1 MKGLAVL
8 QFYLL
13 LPLVVGG
20 EYPDFDDDYDGHSWY
35 ECEEDAC
42 YGKTMYLYM
51 NNEIPVPNKT
61 VKYFTYDYFD
71 VDTVGLLADCAPSV
85 TVADIAY
92 SFKSCKDKEID
103 WKYRDACLFR
113 RKGWVGQ
120 DGKTINSSLS
130 TAFGEIDGASEN
142 IEKCLKWDGV
152 WDDDYYDFYDYD
164 DDYDYW
170 YLEEIDTKDVRN
182 KRDLNESIPD
192 FLKNRNERSIT
203 QKEKR
208 KFQEKTKKIKRGGKQ
223 KNNYGKKS
231 NKKNSVIESI
241 RMKKE
246 QRKSFERIRLRKL
259 GKSTGK
265 EIQMIKDIKLG
276 GKTIKTRKIKIQR
289 IRAKRK
295 RRKRKRKKKG
305 KF

>member
-1 MKGLAVL
+1 
-8 QFYLL
+8 
-13 LPLVVGG
+13 
-20 EYPDFDDDYDGHSWY
+20 
-35 ECEEDAC
+35 
-42 YGKTMYLYM
+42 M

-103 WKYRDACLFR
+103 WKYRDARLFR
-113 RKGWVGQ
+113 KKGWVGQ

-152 WDDDYYDFYDYD
+152 WDDDYYDYYDYY

-170 YLEEIDTKDVRN
+170 FLEEIDTKDVRN

-203 QKEKR
+203 QKGKR
-208 KFQEKTKKIKRGGKQ
+208 RFQEKTKKEKLRKNKVEKIRQKHRKGNSNDKRYKTGR
-223 KNNYGKKS
+223 KNNQ
-231 NKKNSVIESI
+231 NKKDKNTKDKSKEEK
-241 RMKKE
+241 KKE
-246 QRKSFERIRLRKL
+246 KK
-259 GKSTGK
+259 KK
-265 EIQMIKDIKLG
+265 E
-276 GKTIKTRKIKIQR
+276 RKILKKI
-289 IRAKRK
+289 
-295 RRKRKRKKKG
+295 G
-305 KF
+305 LDS

>member
-1 MKGLAVL
+1 
-8 QFYLL
+8 
-13 LPLVVGG
+13 
-20 EYPDFDDDYDGHSWY
+20 
-35 ECEEDAC
+35 
-42 YGKTMYLYM
+42 M

-92 SFKSCKDKEID
+92 SFKSCKDKEIN

-113 RKGWVGQ
+113 KKGWVGQ

-152 WDDDYYDFYDYD
+152 Y

-170 YLEEIDTKDVRN
+170 YLEEIDTMNVRN

-203 QKEKR
+203 QKGKR
-208 KFQEKTKKIKRGGKQ
+208 KFQEKTKRNKKRRKT
-223 KNNYGKKS
+223 KRNNYGKKS
-231 NKKNSVIESI
+231 NKKNSGN
-241 RMKKE
+241 
-246 QRKSFERIRLRKL
+246 RKYKNE
-259 GKSTGK
+259 
-265 EIQMIKDIKLG
+265 
-276 GKTIKTRKIKIQR
+276 
-289 IRAKRK
+289 
-295 RRKRKRKKKG
+295 KRKKEKLRKNKVEKIRQKHRKG
-305 KF
+305 NSNDKRYKTGRKNNQNT

>member
-1 MKGLAVL
+1 MG
-8 QFYLL
+8 
-13 LPLVVGG
+13 
-20 EYPDFDDDYDGHSWY
+20 
-35 ECEEDAC
+35 
-42 YGKTMYLYM
+42 
-51 NNEIPVPNKT
+51 T

-164 DDYDYW
+164 DDYW

-231 NKKNSVIESI
+231 NKKNSVIE
-241 RMKKE
+241 
-246 QRKSFERIRLRKL
+246 
-259 GKSTGK
+259 
-265 EIQMIKDIKLG
+265 
-276 GKTIKTRKIKIQR
+276 R